1 MVLTK
6 NTPATRVM
14 LLTTRRPSSRMW
26 GRAVKSESSST
37 TWAACRAA
45 WLPWAMAMEQSA
57 FRMARMSFTPSPVM
71 ATRWPWA

>member
-14 LLTTRRPSSRMW
+14 LLTTRRPSSKMW
-26 GRAVKSESSST
+26 GRAVKSQSSST

-45 WLPWAMAMEQSA
+45 SARVSGRGPSGRTGWEVRAAYSTRLPA
-57 FRMARMSFTPSPVM
+57 
-71 ATRWPWA
+71 